1 MPNLDWSRLGAWPGG
16 AVQSIALSPRFERD
30 RLALAAT
37 GAGLFRSADGGVT
50 WQRAGEMG
58 YIATRCVT
66 FAPSGAAFAATQAGA
81 LMRSTDGG
89 VRWQVLNAWAFGP
102 INALALPPF
111 QNSEATIFAATDEG
125 IFRSMDGGASWQ
137 SANFGL
143 LDVEILCLACAP
155 DFAESEVV
163 WAGSA
168 NGGLYRSRNTGRAW
182 REAGQGLPDAAVQCI
197 VVTES
202 DVFAGTESGLFRL
215 ANGATW
221 LPHGLEGLE
230 VNDLM
235 VCDGTLLA
243 GTTGGIFRDARE
255 GWQPTEVRE
264 PTLALAGIA
273 NGVILGGSVRE
284 GIWQSADGGRRWR
297 IAHEGLAA
305 HTPPL
310 AVRACGGTFLL
321 ADAVGSMACS
331 EDGVAWRPVAADDP
345 IACMAASP
353 PGRRCTT
360 VAATK
365 EQVLIWNADNES
377 LSPWPSQ
384 LALADEDA
392 ITALS
397 LTRDGTCLVGTQAGR
412 CKVGNAGTPWH
423 DVVLPGEGVVAALHL
438 TPAGSLFAL
447 RLAPKR
453 AYDSDSFSA
462 ELWYL
467 PTLVLPATKDAPWQM
482 LMALDGLR
490 VPLAC
495 LSVEGDRIV
504 LAAQH
509 VVAQAH
515 VTEDD
520 PIEVRRIAFE
530 AGTAFTAVATRG
542 AETFLASNRGVV
554 RLSDTGAHQPVGKA
568 LAGVPVVA
576 LSADEE
582 ELWAVT
588 LGGEVWRHP

>member
-1 MPNLDWSRLGAWPGG
+1 MPNLDWSRLGSWPGG
-16 AVQSIALSPRFERD
+16 TVQGIALSPHFERD

-58 YIATRCVT
+58 YIAIRCAA

-81 LMRSTDGG
+81 LMHSTDGG
-89 VRWQVLNAWAFGP
+89 VRWQALNAWAFGP
-102 INALALPPF
+102 INALALPPS
-111 QNSEATIFAATDEG
+111 QNGEATIFAATDEG

-168 NGGLYRSRNTGRAW
+168 NGGLYRSRNAGRAW
-182 REAGQGLPDAAVQCI
+182 REAGHGLPDAAVQCI
-197 VVTES
+197 IVAES
-202 DVFAGTESGLFRL
+202 GVLAGTESGLFRL

-221 LPHGLEGLE
+221 LPYGLPGLE
-230 VNDLM
+230 VNDLI
-235 VCDGTLLA
+235 VCNDTLLA
-243 GTTGGIFRDARE
+243 GTTQGVFRNE
-255 GWQPTEVRE
+255 GEKWQATEVQE
-264 PTLALAGIA
+264 PTLALAGMA
-273 NGVILGGSVRE
+273 NGVILVGSVRE
-284 GIWQSADGGRRWR
+284 GIWRSADGGRTWQ

-310 AVRACGGTFLL
+310 AVRACSGAFLL
-321 ADAVGSMACS
+321 ADAVGSIAFS
-331 EDGVAWRPVAADDP
+331 EDGVAWRPVATGNP

-365 EQVLIWNADNES
+365 ANVLGWDADAEDLS
-377 LSPWPSQ
+377 LWTSQ
-384 LALADEDA
+384 PALADEDA
-392 ITALS
+392 ITALF
-397 LTRDGTCLVGTQAGR
+397 LTRDGTCLVGTQAGQ
-412 CKVGNAGTPWH
+412 CKVGSAGTPWH
-423 DVVLPGEGVVAALHL
+423 DVALPGEGIVAALHL

-447 RLAPKR
+447 RLAPKHV
-453 AYDSDSFSA
+453 ADSDSFSA
-462 ELWYL
+462 ALWRL

-482 LMALDGLR
+482 LLALDSLR

-495 LSVEGDRIV
+495 LSVEGNRIIV
-504 LAAQH
+504 AAQH
-509 VVAQAH
+509 VVAQTRM
-515 VTEDD
+515 TEGD
-520 PIEVRRIAFE
+520 PIELRRIAFE
-530 AGTAFTAVATRG
+530 AGATFIAIATRS

-576 LSADEE
+576 ISADEE
-582 ELWAVT
+582 GLWAVT